1 MSFFDTLKR
10 EANQLAEEY
19 ISDMNDV
26 NPEDLG
32 LDRRAGYN
40 MWVADDMIA
49 CSSASIGV
57 LDYYGGFEYIEREF
71 RFQLGDYYFFSAY
84 SDRVQDCIEYY
95 QEQLNEKDAA

>member
-49 CSSASIGV
+49 CDSASIGV

-84 SDRVQDCIEYY
+84 SDRVQDCIDYY